1 MRKTPAS
8 TLRRYLLLLRPFTLL
23 APLIVSISVMA
34 ASYIYASAHS
44 LPILSLLGAMV
55 PASLSL
61 ALLNGASN
69 ALNQASD
76 YKEDCLSKP
85 YRPLPKKLITLREA
99 YTVSLLLYILSIGCA
114 FLVHSLFAGF
124 IFIIALFTITYSLPP
139 RMKRYL
145 AVNQLWVALPRGL
158 FGILASWSVFA
169 DPFQSLPLAIGG
181 IASVF
186 LFGGTATKD
195 VLDASADRSVGTST
209 LCNVLGV
216 RKTAVLSAVIMV
228 ASFAAVIPLIALGIL
243 PQAFLILAGLML
255 CGVLIAVLLVRD
267 SRNRSCENTNAWLAM
282 YLTYFLFMV
291 GFACITIVS
300 SFAIPAG

>member
-1 MRKTPAS
+1 MRKI
-8 TLRRYLLLLRPFTLL
+8 RRYLLLLRPFTLL

-34 ASYIYASAHS
+34 AAYVYTTARD
-44 LPILSLLGAMV
+44 LPLLSLLWTMI

-76 YKEDCLSKP
+76 YREDCLSKP

-99 YTVSLLLYILSIGCA
+99 YSIAIIVYAIAIGLAALVDSFFFMFVS
-114 FLVHSLFAGF
+114 
-124 IFIIALFTITYSLPP
+124 IIALFTITYSLPP
-139 RMKRYL
+139 RMKRIL
-145 AVNQLWVALPRGL
+145 FVNQLWVALPRGL

-181 IASVF
+181 IAAAF

-195 VLDASADRSVGTST
+195 VLDAAADRTVGTQT
-209 LCNVLGV
+209 LCNVFGV
-216 RKTAVLSAVIMV
+216 RKTAIISAVIMV
-228 ASFAAVIPLIALGIL
+228 GSFATIIPLVAFAIL
-243 PQAFLILAGLML
+243 PVGFIVLAGLML

-267 SRNRSCENTNAWLAM
+267 CQRHSYENTRAWLAM
-282 YLTYFLFMV
+282 YLTYFLFTV
-291 GFACITIVS
+291 SFACITIVS
-300 SFAIPAG
+300 SFATQVL